1 MSERLRMILGT
12 VFMAGALLLS
22 VLAAASQP
30 RNSAEFYP
38 AREYTE
44 RKVPETAEIRIPD
57 TGGIDVNTADE
68 EELTNLYGIGLTLAE
83 AIVAEREDNGPFFY
97 PEDLINV
104 SGIGLQKLN
113 GFRELIRTEAM
124 EGQ

>member
-22 VLAAASQP
+22 VLAAVSQP

-38 AREYTE
+38 AREYAE
-44 RKVPETAEIRIPD
+44 RKAPETSKIRIPD